1 LDYSSPLCGRKIRE
15 ATQNKLFYAYD
26 TIGEGSA
33 PEICADALSTEK
45 QPNGENP
52 QYCVIIKTQLPRSD
66 VDQYHTFGSTAIGE
80 AFEKAGGKF
89 EANLEDLR
97 HAKIIT
103 EQAETLLEQK
113 KFKPHRYEARHG
125 GLDGILDGL
134 DDLRNGRVSGKKLV
148 YRL

>member
-1 LDYSSPLCGRKIRE
+1 M
-15 ATQNKLFYAYD
+15 TQNKLFYAYD
-26 TIGEGSA
+26 TIGEDSA
-33 PEICADALSTEK
+33 PKICADALSTEK

-52 QYCVIIKTQLPRSD
+52 QYCVIIKAKLPRSD
-66 VDQYHTFGSTAIGE
+66 VDQHFTFGSTAIGE

-103 EQAETLLEQK
+103 ELAEKLLEQK
-113 KFKPHRYEARHG
+113 KFKPHQYEARSG
-125 GLDGILDGL
+125 GLDGILSGL
-134 DDLRNGRVSGKKLV
+134 ADLRHGRVSGKKIV